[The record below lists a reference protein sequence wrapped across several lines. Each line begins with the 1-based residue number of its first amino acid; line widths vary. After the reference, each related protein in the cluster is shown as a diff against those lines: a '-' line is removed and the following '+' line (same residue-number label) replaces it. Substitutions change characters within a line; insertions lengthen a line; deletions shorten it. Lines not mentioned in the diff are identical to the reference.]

1 MFSMRPLELARTTS
15 FRLALTFLLLF
26 SIAAASLFAFIAW
39 QTSDFISKRTDEWL
53 LREMSGLQ
61 DVAPDV
67 IRSRLVAR
75 QANGFSLERS
85 FALFD
90 ASGRFMAGSDIRYPA
105 TVPATPV
112 PFDFKAPDGN
122 HRMPFRGVVRR
133 LANGEQLLIA
143 QGVGEQHEFNELL
156 ANAMLLGASVTA
168 ILGLLGAT
176 LVGAGS
182 VRRIETIT
190 RTARMI
196 MNGDLAQRLPTGR
209 AGGDIDR
216 LAAVVNDMLE
226 EIEHLVHEVKGVCD
240 NIAHDMRTPLTRML
254 AGLERA
260 RRRALTA
267 EDYGRYVDE
276 AVVELQGILKTFS
289 ALLRISEV
297 EDGIRRSGFVP
308 VDLSAVAQDAIEFY
322 EPFAEDR
329 QVAISY
335 RNTCSSPVMLSG
347 DPNLLFEAIGNLVDN
362 AIKFTP
368 SGGSATVV
376 LGRSNG
382 HLKLIVE
389 DTGCGIPVE
398 EAEAVLRRFHR
409 AEPSRHAPGNGLG
422 LSLVSGIA
430 RLHGLTL
437 TIEHPPVGSRIIL
450 GIPERL
456 AL

>member
-1 MFSMRPLELARTTS
+1 MRPLELARTTS

-90 ASGRFMAGSDIRYPA
+90 ASGRLLAGSDIRYPA
-105 TVPATPV
+105 NVPSTPV
-112 PFDFKAPDGN
+112 PLDFKAPDGN

-156 ANAMLLGASVTA
+156 ANAMLLGAAVTA
-168 ILGLLGAT
+168 ILGLLGAA

-196 MNGDLAQRLPTGR
+196 MNVDLAQRLPTGR

-216 LAAVVNDMLE
+216 LAAVVDDMLE

-240 NIAHDMRTPLTRML
+240 DIAHDMRTPLTRML
-254 AGLERA
+254 AGL
-260 RRRALTA
+260 
-267 EDYGRYVDE
+267 
-276 AVVELQGILKTFS
+276 
-289 ALLRISEV
+289 
-297 EDGIRRSGFVP
+297 
-308 VDLSAVAQDAIEFY
+308 
-322 EPFAEDR
+322 
-329 QVAISY
+329 
-335 RNTCSSPVMLSG
+335 
-347 DPNLLFEAIGNLVDN
+347 
-362 AIKFTP
+362 
-368 SGGSATVV
+368 
-376 LGRSNG
+376 
-382 HLKLIVE
+382 
-389 DTGCGIPVE
+389 
-398 EAEAVLRRFHR
+398 
-409 AEPSRHAPGNGLG
+409 
-422 LSLVSGIA
+422 
-430 RLHGLTL
+430 
-437 TIEHPPVGSRIIL
+437 
-450 GIPERL
+450 
-456 AL
+456 